1 MSIRDEHELISLT
14 SKPVKDDDNCE
25 NDSVV
30 ARDSVFQSA
39 LRPKSPT
46 LENLEKGEE
55 EFVTE
60 DAEGNLSLKRE
71 SLFNSSLKNS
81 PKQ

>member
-1 MSIRDEHELISLT
+1 MSIRDDHELISLT
-14 SKPVKDDDNCE
+14 SKPQKDDDNCE

-30 ARDSVFQSA
+30 ARESAFQSA
-39 LRPKSPT
+39 HRKSPA

-55 EFVTE
+55 EFGTE

-71 SLFNSSLKNS
+71 SLYNTSLKNS